1 MRYLFDTNILSHLIK
16 QPHSV
21 MAQKIIELNRSDYC
35 TSIIVA
41 CELKYGAQK
50 KGSAKLTAKVE
61 QLLNEIEIKPLD
73 NDMTDHYASI
83 RDYLEKQGKTIGSND
98 MLIAAQALALNAI
111 LITANIKEFSSVPGL
126 KSENWLSQ

>member
-1 MRYLFDTNILSHLIK
+1 
-16 QPHSV
+16 